1 VDGSG
6 SVFVGEATLVSG
18 GQAGGQATF
27 SLHAQKSRKGKT
39 QGNFTYSDP
48 AAPLSFSAT
57 KLSSLVITGNHAQ
70 FGGKAKLGKSKITF
84 TVDVTDNGDPGT
96 LDTFSI
102 SVSTGYSA
110 GGSLNSGNIQIH

>member
-1 VDGSG
+1 MEGSG
-6 SVFVGEATLVSG
+6 SIFVSNDAAAILSS
-18 GQAGGQATF
+18 GGQATF
-27 SLHAQKSRKGKT
+27 SLHVDKGKKGKT

-48 AAPLSFSAT
+48 AAPLSFSAA

-70 FGGKAKLGKSKITF
+70 FSGKAKLGKKSKITF

-110 GGSLNSGNIQIH
+110 GGNLNSGNIQIQ

>member
-1 VDGSG
+1 VEGSG
-6 SVFVGEATLVSG
+6 SIFVSNDTAAILSSG
-18 GQAGGQATF
+18 GQAIF
-27 SLHAQKSRKGKT
+27 SLHVEKGKKGKT
-39 QGNFTYSDP
+39 KGNFTYSDP

-57 KLSSLVITGNHAQ
+57 KLSALVITGNHAQ
-70 FGGKAKLGKSKITF
+70 FSGKAKLGKKSKITF

-110 GGSLNSGNIQIH
+110 GGNLNSGNIQIQ